1 MSVRLD
7 ETESSV
13 AMRARSF
20 VSRGWAR
27 VNQTRNYKNIKRL
40 TFYSGWWFTIPT
52 ELFFVVPRY
61 NSTPIAIELITHPSL
76 KPRLPC

>member
-13 AMRARSF
+13 AKRARSF

-27 VNQTRNYKNIKRL
+27 VNHRTKLCIIVRKIKYL
-40 TFYSGWWFTIPT
+40 WFTIPT
-52 ELFFVVPRY
+52 ELFFVVPR
-61 NSTPIAIELITHPSL
+61 
-76 KPRLPC
+76 

>member
-13 AMRARSF
+13 ALRARSF

-27 VNQTRNYKNIKRL
+27 GNQTKLMTLHGSLYDR
-40 TFYSGWWFTIPT
+40 